1 MKNPRHA
8 AVYVMLAMAGVVL
21 AAVTIGPVL
30 DVTASNFPKRFLAA
44 DLPVCDDSPS
54 RDGRLYAL
62 LDPVDE
68 GDCSVGGGTDP
79 PHPCICNGATATY
92 IAFPGP
98 PVPFPATRINRDAP
112 QTIADATPTFI
123 IWDLESFD
131 DDGWTDP
138 GGANP
143 TRMTFDFNGRALCA
157 VSVVAINQPAT
168 ENELCT
174 EAFVNGLNASPNPG
188 CFSISSSEGNAAT
201 FTDLLPF
208 SSSDFL
214 EIRLT
219 QDTGGDLDIEATLS
233 CQRTL

>member
-1 MKNPRHA
+1 MKKRP
-8 AVYVMLAMAGVVL
+8 VLVAGTLVL
-21 AAVTIGPVL
+21 AGAAGLALLWVAL
-30 DVTASNFPKRFLAA
+30 DATAGNFPQRFLIA
-44 DLPVCDDSPS
+44 DLPNCDDSPS
-54 RDGRLYAL
+54 RDGRFYSV
-62 LDPVDE
+62 LDPLDE
-68 GDCSVGGGTDP
+68 ADCAAGGGTDP
-79 PHPCICNGATATY
+79 PHLCGCNGATSTY
-92 IAFPGP
+92 FSPSA
-98 PVPFPATRINRDAP
+98 PVPFPATRVNRDAP

-123 IWDLESFD
+123 IWDLETFD

-143 TRMTFDFNGRALCA
+143 TRMTFNFNGRALCA

-174 EAFVNGLNASPNPG
+174 EAFINGLNASPNPG

-214 EIRLT
+214 EVRLT
-219 QDTGGDLDIEATLS
+219 QDTGSDLDIEATLS
-233 CQRTL
+233 CLRTL